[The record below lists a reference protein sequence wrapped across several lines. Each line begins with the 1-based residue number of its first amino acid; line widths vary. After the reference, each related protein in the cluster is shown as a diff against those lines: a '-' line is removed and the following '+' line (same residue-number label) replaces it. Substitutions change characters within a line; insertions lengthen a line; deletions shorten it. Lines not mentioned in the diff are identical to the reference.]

1 MPTSTSYPDLMDV
14 LVNIGGVIP
23 PIIMML
29 QGIAALMGLYL
40 VGSSLIEIWGVTHDN
55 AMKYVAGRQRFS
67 VGSALLSMFVGSILL
82 AMGTLELVGILSRT
96 LTGDYASSR
105 VTAESLS
112 YTSGSGL
119 SEKVQI
125 ATLALLGIM
134 QVVGFIAM
142 VKGWLTVNRYY
153 NQQGQEGLGNAF
165 GWIIG
170 GVLAWN
176 FKWFSDLLN
185 NTIGFN
191 LMGLFTPFN

>member
-1 MPTSTSYPDLMDV
+1 MSASSSFPDLIDV
-14 LVNIGGVIP
+14 LVNVGSVIP

-40 VGSSLIEIWGVTHDN
+40 VAISLIEIWGVTHDQ
-55 AMKYVAGRQRFS
+55 ALKYVAGRQRFS
-67 VGSALLSMFVGSILL
+67 VGSALISMFIGSILL

-96 LTGDYASSR
+96 ITGGYANSR
-105 VTAESLS
+105 VTADALS
-112 YTSGSGL
+112 YTSGGGL
-119 SEKVQI
+119 AEKGQI

-134 QVVGFIAM
+134 QAVGFIAM
-142 VKGWLTVNRYY
+142 VKGWLTINRYY
-153 NQQGQEGLGNAF
+153 NQQGQAGLGHAF

-191 LMGLFTPFN
+191 LIGLFTPFS

>member
-1 MPTSTSYPDLMDV
+1 MDV

>member
-1 MPTSTSYPDLMDV
+1 MPTTSSFPDLMEV
-14 LVNIGGVIP
+14 LVNVGVIIP

-40 VGSSLIEIWGVTHDN
+40 VSSSLIEIWGVTHDN

-67 VGSALLSMFVGSILL
+67 VGSALVTMFVGSILL

-96 LTGDYASSR
+96 LTGDYADSR
-105 VTAESLS
+105 VTADSLA
-112 YTSGSGL
+112 YSGGGGL
-119 SEKVQI
+119 AEKAQI
-125 ATLALLGIM
+125 ASLALLGIM

-153 NQQGQEGLGNAF
+153 NQQGQAGFGQAF

-176 FKWFSDLLN
+176 FKWFSDVLN

-191 LMGLFTPFN
+191 LIGMFTPFS

>member
-1 MPTSTSYPDLMDV
+1 MSTSSSFPDLMEV
-14 LVNIGGVIP
+14 LVNVGGVIP

-40 VGSSLIEIWGVTHDN
+40 VSTALVEIWGVTHDN
-55 AMKYVAGRQRFS
+55 SMKFVAGRQRFS
-67 VGSALLSMFVGSILL
+67 IGSALVSMFIGSILL

-96 LTGDYASSR
+96 LTGDYANSR
-105 VTAESLS
+105 VTADVLS
-112 YTSGSGL
+112 YTGKGGL
-119 SEKVQI
+119 TEKTQV
-125 ATLALLGIM
+125 ATMAMLGIM

-142 VKGWLTVNRYY
+142 VKGWLTINRYY
-153 NQQGQEGLGNAF
+153 NQQGQAGLGQAF

-191 LMGLFTPFN
+191 IIGLFTPFS

>member
-1 MPTSTSYPDLMDV
+1 MPTSSSFPDLMEV
-14 LVNIGGVIP
+14 LVNVGGVIP

-40 VGSSLIEIWGVTHDN
+40 VATSLIEIWGVTNDN

-67 VGSALLSMFVGSILL
+67 VGSALISMFIGSILL

-96 LTGDYASSR
+96 LTGDYANSR
-105 VTAESLS
+105 VTADVLS
-112 YTSGSGL
+112 YTNSGGL
-119 SEKVQI
+119 AEKAQV

-153 NQQGQEGLGNAF
+153 NQQGQAGLGQAF

-170 GVLAWN
+170 GVLA
-176 FKWFSDLLN
+176 
-185 NTIGFN
+185 
-191 LMGLFTPFN
+191 